1 MFYILTVILTLLHL
15 QYMIW
20 WFGEILNQWVFA
32 LVLMPV
38 VKINMGFDQCWVM
51 YELSLRVQEN
61 IQRCNSIESDQLN
74 ISKDS
79 SIVLVEAKT
88 ERIIKK
94 GRRLITAFIVLNLT
108 AISSY
113 LIWVEVTHDPEGRK
127 KIATETY
134 YIIAPSL
141 MVLFFILLVNVI
153 WLIK

>member
-1 MFYILTVILTLLHL
+1 
-15 QYMIW
+15 
-20 WFGEILNQWVFA
+20 
-32 LVLMPV
+32 MPV

-61 IQRCNSIESDQLN
+61 IQRCSSVESDQLN

-79 SIVLVEAKT
+79 NVVDMEAKT

-94 GRRLITAFIVLNLT
+94 GRRLITVFIVLNLT
-108 AISSY
+108 VIMSY
-113 LIWVEVTHDPEGRK
+113 LIWVEVTCDPEGRK
-127 KIATETY
+127 RIATDTY